1 MDKDLIYNE
10 ALTKKVVEFLE
21 GYGIDVTYQR
31 FTNYNVQLR
40 CPFAPVGVG
49 HRDSV
54 DRNPSFGLKVTN
66 QGFLYNCF
74 TCGER
79 GRSLIEFIEA
89 LQSYGLVSDKMDAYK
104 LQNSIHPAF
113 REFGAS
119 VERDNPEIVVHKLP
133 GDGSSKDVD
142 FLRYNLYRG
151 VKAETIRSL
160 KLRYVKDVKKI
171 IFPILGKGNTLKGYV
186 EHKIDNA
193 FPKYSN
199 EVNKSENIYPEWL
212 IKDNTVGIVVEGMYD
227 AVVTYQHLADIG
239 WLSKYSVVSMM
250 GSKIARRQVEMVT
263 SYFSTVI
270 LYGDND
276 YAGIMM
282 EESFYKMAKAKL
294 PNMYRVKYIGNDP
307 AEVDIADFRSNFTS
321 RVRPYGLTILA

>member
-10 ALTKKVVEFLE
+10 ALTKKVIEFLE

-40 CPFAPVGVG
+40 CPFASVGEG
-49 HRDSV
+49 HSDSV

-89 LQSYGLVSDKMDAYK
+89 LQSYGLVSESMDAYK

-113 REFGAS
+113 REFGAE
-119 VERDNPEIVVHKLP
+119 VERDNPEIVVNKLP
-133 GDGSSKDVD
+133 GDGASRDVD
-142 FLRYNLYRG
+142 FIRYNLHRG
-151 VKAETIRSL
+151 VKMEIVRLL
-160 KLRYVKDVKKI
+160 KIRYVKNKKKI
-171 IFPILGKGNTLKGYV
+171 IFPVLGKGSILKGYV

-199 EVNKSENIYPEWL
+199 EVNKSENVYLEWL
-212 IKDNTVGIVVEGMYD
+212 IKDHTAGIIVEGIYD
-227 AVVTYQHLADIG
+227 AIITYQHLAELG
-239 WLSKYSVVSMM
+239 WLTKYSVVSMM
-250 GSKIARRQVEMVT
+250 GSKIARRQVEMAT
-263 SYFSTVI
+263 TYFSTII

-276 YAGIMM
+276 YAGIQM
-282 EESFYKMAKAKL
+282 EESFHKMAKGKV
-294 PNMYRVKYIGNDP
+294 PNIYRVKYLGNDP
-307 AEVDIADFRSNFTS
+307 AEVDIDSFKVNFT
-321 RVRPYGLTILA
+321 RKVRPFGLTNFA